1 MNRRNFIKRSG
12 SLSLAVAGLPLAKKM
27 QTQYTKSIYSNV
39 VDHSKPN
46 QYEYSI
52 EVYHNELTDFA
63 NATGE
68 EKNIKLYSFLYD
80 KINDYVY
87 KDTFQYLLPIASI
100 TKDSKDANTYIIK
113 TKSAQREYGKLEWP
127 KTLSANPTLKIK
139 INESAVLLDKTGKTF
154 VTMNIKK
161 ADDDD
166 MGCFIT
172 TACVT
177 EKGLADNC
185 DELTT
190 LRSLRENYMRQTPQG
205 KTLLAEY
212 QTLGPAVVAAISHCE
227 NRKEIYDYLYQNMIT
242 PSVAMIKNGEYQDA
256 VDWYQGFSKELKMK
270 YC

>member
-1 MNRRNFIKRSG
+1 
-12 SLSLAVAGLPLAKKM
+12 M
-27 QTQYTKSIYSNV
+27 QPQYTKSIYSNV

-52 EVYHNELTDFA
+52 EVYHNALTNFA
-63 NATGE
+63 KATEE
-68 EKNIKLYSFLYD
+68 EKNIKLFSFLYE
-80 KINDYVY
+80 KSGEYVY

-113 TKSAQREYGKLEWP
+113 TKSALREFGKLEWP
-127 KTLSANPTLKIK
+127 KELAANPTFKIK

-154 VTMNIKK
+154 TTMKLK
-161 ADDDD
+161 TVDDDEE
-166 MGCFIT
+166 CFIT

-205 KTLLAEY
+205 ETLLAEY

>member
-1 MNRRNFIKRSG
+1 MDRRKFISRSG
-12 SLSLAVAGLPLAKKM
+12 SLALAVAGLPLAKKM
-27 QTQYTKSIYSNV
+27 LTQNTKSIYSND

-52 EVYHNELTDFA
+52 EVYHNALTDFA

-113 TKSAQREYGKLEWP
+113 TKSPQREFGKLEWP
-127 KTLSANPTLKIK
+127 KELAANPTFKIK

-154 VTMNIKK
+154 TTMKLK
-161 ADDDD
+161 TTDDDEE
-166 MGCFIT
+166 CFIT

-177 EKGLADNC
+177 EKGLPDNC

-190 LRSLRENYMRQTPQG
+190 LRGLRENYMRHTLQG
-205 KTLLAEY
+205 KALLTEY
-212 QTLGPAVVAAISHCE
+212 SILGPAVVAAIYHCE

-242 PSVAMIKNGEYQDA
+242 PAVAMIKNGKYQDA
-256 VDWYQGFSKELKMK
+256 VDWYQGFSEELKKK

>member
-1 MNRRNFIKRSG
+1 MDRRKFIKRSG

-27 QTQYTKSIYSNV
+27 LTQNTKSVYVNL

-52 EVYHNELTDFA
+52 EVYHNALTNFA
-63 NATGE
+63 KATEE
-68 EKNIKLYSFLYD
+68 EKNIKLYSFLYE
-80 KINDYVY
+80 KSGEYVY

-100 TKDSKDANTYIIK
+100 TKDSKDANTYIVK
-113 TKSAQREYGKLEWP
+113 TKSALREYGKLEWP

-139 INESAVLLDKTGKTF
+139 INESALLLDKSGNTFTTMKLKT
-154 VTMNIKK
+154 
-161 ADDDD
+161 ADDDEE
-166 MGCFIT
+166 CFIT

-190 LRSLRENYMRQTPQG
+190 LRGLRENYMRQTQQG
-205 KTLLAEY
+205 KILLTEY

-242 PSVAMIKNGEYQDA
+242 PAVAMIKNGKYQNA
-256 VDWYQGFSKELKMK
+256 VDWYQGFSEELKRK